1 MFTVLQ
7 YLIIDT
13 NLEMALTDHYLA
25 RMDTWNQNWLENQVH
40 NSDEDGYWSSKK
52 RCADCFHNRDKF
64 LAGQRLATTLWIQSK
79 HRCEEL
85 KPIFEAQK

>member
-40 NSDEDGYWSSKK
+40 NSDVVGYWSSK
-52 RCADCFHNRDKF
+52 
-64 LAGQRLATTLWIQSK
+64 T
-79 HRCEEL
+79 
-85 KPIFEAQK
+85 

>member
-13 NLEMALTDHYLA
+13 NLEMALTDRYLA

-40 NSDEDGYWSSKK
+40 NSDEDGYWSCKK
-52 RCADCFHNRDKF
+52 
-64 LAGQRLATTLWIQSK
+64 
-79 HRCEEL
+79 
-85 KPIFEAQK
+85 